1 MDGRCISL
9 VFLVL
14 ACYYPGSYSIT
25 PAEYADAVDQT
36 LQQVMDCAPWIPGL
50 TVSVVKDFQ
59 TLFARGYGETVVNS
73 NTPVT
78 EQTLFQIGSISK
90 SFAATLLVKQM
101 EDENLALTTKV
112 KDMMDPGFV
121 FVDQERTDSAT
132 VVDILAHRMG
142 VPDHTNLRLDQNLT
156 RANLQQ
162 RFAAMTPV
170 KTFGKSFLYSNMMYG
185 FASYLSERLGNEPW
199 ENLVTS
205 KIFDRLGMT
214 SSTFITTLADLSG
227 AAQGYDKGPKFKPKA
242 VVPVPLELSKKWGI
256 WAGSGAIMSN
266 AVDMAK
272 YMNFHLSNTDKNG
285 NEFMTTANFNALH
298 QQHRK
303 LSSTTV
309 NTHFGNEE
317 VPTTEN
323 GYGLGWKRGLYRNNE
338 ILLHAGSTYG
348 YRSFI
353 TLFPSQNIGVFTSMN
368 GEDDDYILRVLLHNF
383 LSDVALG
390 VTPWLDASSIC
401 DRLTAPKY
409 TGYSNTNNPQRP
421 ITEYIGLYVNPI
433 YGNLNVEFDPN
444 NEHLVLRYGVATW
457 DFWTKSGKDQFK
469 AEGTGMIRYL
479 KNMHSFTFLTNEND
493 GIISV
498 RVDSFCSTC
507 GNDPPIFHKKK
518 NGKGK
523 IQRYRAKKP
532 KKDKKKQGH

>member
-112 KDMMDPGFV
+112 KDMM
-121 FVDQERTDSAT
+121 
-132 VVDILAHRMG
+132 
-142 VPDHTNLRLDQNLT
+142 
-156 RANLQQ
+156 
-162 RFAAMTPV
+162 
-170 KTFGKSFLYSNMMYG
+170 YG

-205 KIFDRLGMT
+205 EIFDRLGMT

-227 AAQGYDKGPKFKPKA
+227 AAQGYDKGPKSKPKA

-285 NEFMTTANFNALH
+285 NAFMTLANFNALH

-323 GYGLGWKRGLYRNNE
+323 GYGLGWKRGLYRNND

-433 YGNLNVEFDPN
+433 CGNLNVEFDPN

-469 AEGTGMIRYL
+469 AEGTGMIKYL
-479 KNMHSFTFLTNEND
+479 KNMHSFNFLTNEND
-493 GIISV
+493 GIVSV

-523 IQRYRAKKP
+523 IQRYRAKKT
-532 KKDKKKQGH
+532 KKK